1 MLINEFSKPITAK
14 SLNENLA
21 QRFGQKID
29 VSKFTRE
36 QLEDARNKLRTQLSQ
51 IETNESFES
60 VNNDP
65 P

>member
-1 MLINEFSKPITAK
+1 MLINEFSKPVTLE

-36 QLEDARNKLRTQLSQ
+36 QLEDARNHRLISKKQT
-51 IETNESFES
+51 I
-60 VNNDP
+60 P
-65 P
+65 